1 MLTGLFAIGT
11 KFWEWG
17 LIATIVFCLKVFS
30 RTMAAKMSAVNKANK
45 A

>member
-1 MLTGLFAIGT
+1 MLTGLFTIGK

-30 RTMAAKMSAVNKANK
+30 RTMAAKMSAVNKTNTA
-45 A
+45 